1 MEIKLKTKVFS
12 PKNPAIKIAVPA
24 AIKIEAQKRTK
35 KSLILKI
42 N

>member
-1 MEIKLKTKVFS
+1 MEIKLKPKVLF
-12 PKNPAIKIAVPA
+12 PKNPAIKIVVTV
-24 AIKIEAQKRTK
+24 IQIEAQKRTN